1 MKKKKV
7 AFFSRVSTDLQHSS
21 MENQEKIFQQ
31 WLERNPDCVFYKLY
45 EDEGISGSKG
55 YKRVNWLQMLEDGKD
70 GLYDVVVAKSFSRFG
85 RNQTETLQAI
95 KELRLKGIRCV
106 FLEDSLDSEKDM
118 SKFGLFAWLA
128 EQEAQK
134 SSERIKMVW
143 DSFNQQGKVHVTLAP
158 YGYFYDKEIKNF
170 IVNEIE
176 ANTVRRIFNLYL
188 EGYGFNNIALTLTN
202 EGVPTKRGGKWAGA
216 TVRGILTNEFY
227 IGTLVQGKT
236 RTLDA
241 TMKESIKID
250 EAEWYKH
257 QDNHEAIIELEVF
270 EKVNQQIQERSVKA
284 KNYYTKEHS
293 NKKIKYS
300 NSKSRISNRS
310 LFSNLLVCGECKST
324 MTIKRKKKDD
334 YKPFYQCIEYDKHS
348 LKCGHSSNRANES
361 FLVEIVKDELTS
373 LSSNNFERLKAIITS
388 KKESKNNI
396 KLQKELDAIERKID
410 EQIQLANNLLLL
422 YTQGKITELQ
432 YGLQN
437 ESLNKALNSFME
449 RKKNLIEQIQQDTTK
464 EQTEAI
470 YVGIER
476 ILNKPVEEWNNSN
489 LKEVID
495 SIVIY
500 TDKTIKVNIKY
511 FN

>member
-1 MKKKKV
+1 MKRKKV

-134 SSERIKMVW
+134 SSERLKLVW

-176 ANTVRRIFNLYL
+176 ANTVRKIFNLYL

-257 QDNHEAIIELEVF
+257 QDNHEAIIEVEVF
-270 EKVNQQIQERSVKA
+270 EKVNQQIQERSSRA
-284 KNYYTKEHS
+284 KGTYTKEHGNSKRNS
-293 NKKIKYS
+293 NK
-300 NSKSRISNRS
+300 S
-310 LFSNLLVCGECKST
+310 LFSNLLLCGECKAT

-348 LKCGHSSNRANES
+348 LKCGHSSNRVNES
-361 FLVEIVKDELTS
+361 FLIEIVKDELNS

-432 YGLQN
+432 HGLQN

-470 YVGIER
+470 YGGIER

>member
-1 MKKKKV
+1 MKRKKV
-7 AFFSRVSTDLQHSS
+7 AFLSRVSTLDQHSS
-21 MENQEKIFQQ
+21 IENQDLIFEQ
-31 WLERNPDCVFYKLY
+31 WLKNNPHCELY
-45 EDEGISGSKG
+45 RIYTDEGISGSKS
-55 YKRVNWLQMLEDGKD
+55 YKRPEFLQMLEDGVNRK
-70 GLYDVVVAKSFSRFG
+70 YDILVAKSYSRFA
-85 RNQTETLQAI
+85 RNQRESLSAI
-95 KELRLKGIRCV
+95 ADLRIAGVRVV
-106 FLEDSLDSEKDM
+106 FLEEAMDTEKDI
-118 SKFGLFAWLA
+118 KNAGLYGWLA
-128 EQEAQK
+128 EMEAQK
-134 SSERIKMVW
+134 TSERIKTIW
-143 DSFNQQGKVHVTLAP
+143 DSFNKEGKVHVTLAP
-158 YGYFYDKEIKNF
+158 YGYLYDKEIKNF

-176 ANTVRRIFNLYL
+176 ANIVRRIFNLYL
-188 EGYGFNNIALTLTN
+188 EGYGFNNIAYILDS
-202 EGVPTKRGGKWAGA
+202 EGIPTKRGGKWAGA
-216 TVRGILTNEFY
+216 TIRGILTNEFY
-227 IGTLVQGKT
+227 LGTLVQGKT
-236 RTLDA
+236 RTIDV
-241 TMKESIKID
+241 TMKESRKID
-250 EAEWYKH
+250 ESEWYKH
-257 QDNHEAIIELEVF
+257 QNNHEALIDAELF
-270 EKVNQQIQERSVKA
+270 EKVNQQIQERSAKA

-300 NSKSRISNRS
+300 NSKIRTSNRS

-324 MTIKRKKKDD
+324 MTIKRKKKDN
-334 YKPFYQCIEYDKHS
+334 YSPYYQCIEYDKYS

-361 FLVEIVKDELTS
+361 FLVEILKDELTS
-373 LSSNNFERLKAIITS
+373 LSANNFERLKAINAS
-388 KKESKNNI
+388 KKESKNNV

-449 RKKNLIEQIQQDTTK
+449 RKKNLTEQIHQDTTK

-470 YVGIER
+470 YVGIEK
-476 ILNKPVEEWNNSN
+476 ILNRPIEEWNNSH

>member
-373 LSSNNFERLKAIITS
+373 LSSNNFERLKSILTS

-437 ESLNKALNSFME
+437 ESLNRALNSFME

-470 YVGIER
+470 YGGIER

>member
-202 EGVPTKRGGKWAGA
+202 EGVPTKRGGKCAGA

-396 KLQKELDAIERKID
+396 KLQKELDAI
-410 EQIQLANNLLLL
+410 
-422 YTQGKITELQ
+422 
-432 YGLQN
+432 
-437 ESLNKALNSFME
+437 
-449 RKKNLIEQIQQDTTK
+449 
-464 EQTEAI
+464 
-470 YVGIER
+470 
-476 ILNKPVEEWNNSN
+476 
-489 LKEVID
+489 
-495 SIVIY
+495 
-500 TDKTIKVNIKY
+500 
-511 FN
+511 

>member
-373 LSSNNFERLKAIITS
+373 LSSNNFERLKSILTS

-396 KLQKELDAIERKID
+396 KLQKELDTIERKID

-437 ESLNKALNSFME
+437 ESLNRALNSFME

-470 YVGIER
+470 YGGIER